1 MTIDDGRSTID
12 DRRSTTAPEV
22 VAAAVAEWR
31 DAIGAAN
38 VSIEPDALRRSGI
51 ATFQTNS
58 SVAAI
63 LRPASRADV
72 QQCVRIANRLRVPL
86 YPISAGK
93 NWGYGSRSPVRDA
106 VLLDLG
112 RLNRI
117 VELNEDLAYVTL
129 EPGVTQRQLYEH
141 LKARGSRLWM
151 DATGASPHSSII
163 GNALERG
170 FGHTPMGDHI
180 NHVSGFEV
188 VLPSGEC
195 IETGFGRFN
204 SPGVEGKSRPTA
216 SAVSKWGVGPSLD
229 GLFAQSN
236 FGIVTRMTVW
246 LMPAPERYC
255 AFFFQS
261 NRDVGELV
269 EALKPLRLDGT
280 LRSVAHIGNDYKV
293 LSSSGQYPWTETG
306 GRTPLSRE
314 MVARLRTTE
323 NIGRWNGSGGLY
335 GTRGQV
341 REAQAALRRALSGKI
356 SRLTF
361 VDERTIGWFRR
372 LEKPYALLTR
382 RTDLSRALRVVPPL
396 LDLLKGVPTDE
407 FLASAYWRKKT
418 APPRDPDLDRDKC
431 GLLWASPVAPNTGRD
446 VQAMADIGEDTALE
460 HGFEPLISVSLIT
473 ERSTTTTVSLTYDR
487 EVPGEDG
494 RAMACYRDMIEKLI
508 AKGYPPYRLN
518 TVAMDFANLTGAY
531 GETLRTLKNALDP
544 NGILAPGRY
553 E

>member
-1 MTIDDGRSTID
+1 MTSDAGRSTMAD
-12 DRRSTTAPEV
+12 GLSTVEA

-31 DAIGAAN
+31 SAIGAAN
-38 VSIEPDALRRSGI
+38 VSIEPSDLVRSGI
-51 ATFQTNS
+51 ATFQTHS
-58 SVAAI
+58 TVAAI
-63 LRPASRADV
+63 LRPGNREDV
-72 QQCVRIANRLRVPL
+72 QQCVRIANRFRVAL
-86 YPISAGK
+86 YPVSAGK

-117 VELNEDLAYVTL
+117 LELNEDLAYVTL
-129 EPGVTQRQLYEH
+129 EPGVTQRQLHEH
-141 LKARGSRLWM
+141 LNARGSRLWM
-151 DATGASPHSSII
+151 DATGASPESSII
-163 GNALERG
+163 GNTLERG
-170 FGHTPMGDHI
+170 FGHTPMGDHV

-188 VLPSGEC
+188 VLPSGDY
-195 IETGFGRFN
+195 IETGFGRFEH
-204 SPGVEGKSRPTA
+204 SSAT
-216 SAVSKWGVGPSLD
+216 AVSKWGVGPALD

-236 FGIVTRMTVW
+236 LGIVTRMTVW

-261 NRDVGELV
+261 DRDIADIVD
-269 EALKPLRLDGT
+269 ALRPLRVDGT

-314 MVARLRTTE
+314 MMARLRSTLR
-323 NIGRWNGSGGLY
+323 IGRWNGSGGLY

-341 REAQAALRRALSGKI
+341 REAQAALRRALSRVV

-361 VDERTIGWFRR
+361 VDDRTVRWFRR
-372 LEKPYALLTR
+372 IERPYSVLTR

-396 LDLLKGVPTDE
+396 LDLLKGTPTKE

-418 APPRDPDLDRDKC
+418 VPPADPDLDRDKC
-431 GLLWASPVAPNTGRD
+431 GLLWASPVAPNIGRD
-446 VQAMADIGEDTALE
+446 VKAMADIAEDTALH

-473 ERSTTTTVSLTYDR
+473 ERSTTTTISLTYDR
-487 EVPGEDG
+487 DVPGEDA
-494 RAMACYRDMIEKLI
+494 RAMACYRDMLEKLI
-508 AKGYPPYRLN
+508 VRGYPPYRLN
-518 TVAMDFANLTGAY
+518 TAAMDFAALTGSY
-531 GETLRTLKNALDP
+531 GATVRAIKNALDP